1 VSAHVVQWVTASPL
15 WPDTLSE
22 PDGAKRE
29 QAMQKPAL
37 LRFERDSFMEDVT
50 KLLDRDP
57 RELKQT
63 IAKPVTYR
71 LPSPG
76 ETEPPAPTDLKLYLP
91 AQGHFYLLAAT
102 LVCRLPGLPE
112 HEVATA
118 A

>member
-22 PDGAKRE
+22 TDDAKRE
-29 QAMQKPAL
+29 KSMQKPAL
-37 LRFERDSFMEDVT
+37 LRFASDSFMEDVA

-57 RELKQT
+57 ASLKDT
-63 IAKPVTYR
+63 IATPVTYR

-91 AQGHFYLLAAT
+91 AQGHFYLIAAT
-102 LVCRLPGLPE
+102 LVCRMPGLPE
-112 HEVATA
+112 H
-118 A
+118 